1 MTDLHETG
9 HVDHH
14 IDQLVNENEIH
25 TFILV
30 VRLGQLT
37 DADKTGLEWLQRVF
51 GDKVL
56 QFVIILFTYERE
68 EECDTIND
76 ILKNNPVLEQ
86 LLEKC
91 GGRYQTSNKMMNKQ
105 SEMRDLMNKIECLL
119 DANQQQCYT
128 GEMFNTALK
137 QREELKNSKCGKKS
151 DNPKNP
157 DYVPS
162 LFAYLSPEQ
171 RQRKINCYKKFEQ
184 TQAVKRKRCCSGD
197 VSVSPHDYCTH
208 METDYSDNFPEDS
221 RQNGNTATV
230 KALPILSAVS
240 YAPMKPAKQLLRN

>member
-1 MTDLHETG
+1 MPSICCAVGCDNSKSQSKGLTFYNIPKNSERRQKWIAAIKK
-9 HVDHH
+9 DHWTPTEH
-14 IDQLVNENEIH
+14 SRLCSEH
-25 TFILV
+25 FIL
-30 VRLGQLT
+30 
-37 DADKTGLEWLQRVF
+37 
-51 GDKVL
+51 
-56 QFVIILFTYERE
+56 
-68 EECDTIND
+68 
-76 ILKNNPVLEQ
+76 
-86 LLEKC
+86 
-91 GGRYQTSNKMMNKQ
+91 
-105 SEMRDLMNKIECLL
+105 
-119 DANQQQCYT
+119 
-128 GEMFNTALK
+128 
-137 QREELKNSKCGKKS
+137 GKKS